1 MTQRRTREEHEPD
14 SCPPGTILRSAYLQL
29 SRKTRKRRFVRARCI
44 RDVGNPGKGFQ
55 GMGPGIG
62 PLRKGD
68 LSRFGYEHVT
78 SMSLLKRKVALA
90 KAVKA
95 YGSLTVWRKLNALYV
110 YTKNTA
116 PESSTRFNEDRNWVK
131 DTYGISKV

>member
-1 MTQRRTREEHEPD
+1 MRRKREEHAPN

-29 SRKTRKRRFVRARCI
+29 SRKTRKRRFVKARCI

-55 GMGPGIG
+55 GLGPGIG

-68 LSRFGYEHVT
+68 LSKFGYDHVV
-78 SMSLLKRKVALA
+78 SMSALKRKIALA
-90 KAVKA
+90 KAVRA

-116 PESSTRFNEDRNWVK
+116 PESSALFDEDRNWIK
-131 DTYGISKV
+131 EHYGISK